1 MLMRTVSDSSLT
13 PLQTKVAR
21 EIVAIVR
28 REGRKPGDHLPEIQ
42 LAEQIGISR
51 SPVVAALRYL
61 AKDGVV
67 QQDVNRGF
75 FIVKESK
82 DWMQVADR
90 LSSNPDD
97 PLYLAIAEERQ
108 SGKLADEVSE
118 AELMRHFDVARST
131 LRKVLARIMEEG
143 WIEQRVGHGWAF
155 VGMMDSPEAYEESY
169 LFRQA
174 IEPTGILGPSFTPI
188 KSELEALRAE
198 QKMIVE
204 GGFESMTPIE
214 LFEANS
220 RFHETLA
227 TWSSNRFILQSV
239 KRINQLRR
247 LIEYRQA
254 SSRSPRQGQAQEH
267 LEILDAISKH
277 DYVEAASLMR
287 RHLDG
292 ARRAKVSSPA
302 LFK

>member
-1 MLMRTVSDSSLT
+1 MLMRTATDSTLT
-13 PLQTKVAR
+13 PLQAKVAR

-28 REGRKPGDHLPEIQ
+28 REARKPGDHLPEIQ

-75 FIVKESK
+75 FIVKEAK
-82 DWMQVADR
+82 DWMEVADR
-90 LSSNPDD
+90 LSAIPDD
-97 PLYLAIAEERQ
+97 PLYLAIAEARQ
-108 SGKLADEVSE
+108 SGLLSDEVSE

-131 LRKVLARIMEEG
+131 LRKVLARILEEG
-143 WIEQRVGHGWAF
+143 WIEQRVGQGWVF
-155 VGMMDSPEAYEESY
+155 LNMMDSPEAYEESY

-174 IEPTGILGPSFTPI
+174 IEPMGILGPSFQPI
-188 KSELEALRAE
+188 RSELEALRAE
-198 QKMIVE
+198 QKRIVD

-227 TWSSNRFILQSV
+227 AWASNRFILQSV
-239 KRINQLRR
+239 KRINQMRR

-254 SSRSPRQGQAQEH
+254 SSRSPRLGQAKEH
-267 LEILDAISKH
+267 IEILDAIAKH

-292 ARRAKVSSPA
+292 ARRAKVTIPA